1 MKNTS
6 ITGTE
11 VVSVSKIADLA
22 ALYKLRLATLVV
34 ISAYLGYF
42 MGSDSFNWIQLV
54 ALGVG
59 GFLLTGGSNGM
70 NQVLE
75 REFDKLMLRTQNR
88 PLPSGRMTVTEATVY
103 SLVAAILGIVLLW
116 TMINTAC
123 GVLGLMAF
131 FMYVFLYT
139 PLKRITSLAVFVGA
153 IPGSVPPML
162 GYVAATGNYGLE
174 AGILFAMQFMWQ
186 FPHFWAI
193 AWVAHEDYV
202 RGGYQLLPFA
212 SGRSKKSA
220 FQIFIYSLFL
230 VPVSLLPWALPAASP
245 MVGNVA
251 ATVAA
256 LAGFVMVWYSFRLY
270 KSCDTAD
277 AKKLMFSSFF
287 YLPLVQLFYVL
298 DKL

>member
-1 MKNTS
+1 M
-6 ITGTE
+6 
-11 VVSVSKIADLA
+11 SKIADIA
-22 ALYKLRLATLVV
+22 ALYKLKLSALVV
-34 ISAYLGYF
+34 ISAVLGYF
-42 MGSDSFNWIQLV
+42 MGTSQADATQLIV
-54 ALGVG
+54 LGVG

-75 REFDKLMLRTQNR
+75 REWDKLMIRTQNR
-88 PLPSGRMTVTEATVY
+88 PLPSGRMTVPVAIIY
-103 SLVAAILGIVLLW
+103 SLAAAATGIILLW
-116 TMINTAC
+116 TFINTAC
-123 GVLGLMAF
+123 GVLGLLAF

-153 IPGSVPPML
+153 FPGALPPLL

-174 AGILFAMQFMWQ
+174 AGVLFAMQFMWQ

-193 AWVAHEDYV
+193 AWVAHDDYV

-220 FQIFIYSLFL
+220 FQIMIYSLFL
-230 VPVSLLPWALPAASP
+230 VPVSLLPWALPFNKPMIGDLAAI
-245 MVGNVA
+245 VA
-251 ATVAA
+251 AG
-256 LAGFVMVWYSFRLY
+256 AGLIMVWYSIRLY
-270 KSCDTAD
+270 RSCDTAD